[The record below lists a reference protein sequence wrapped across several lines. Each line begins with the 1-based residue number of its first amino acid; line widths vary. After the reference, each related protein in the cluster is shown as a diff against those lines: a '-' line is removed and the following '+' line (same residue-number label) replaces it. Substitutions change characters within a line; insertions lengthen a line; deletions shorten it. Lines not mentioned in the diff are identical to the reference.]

1 MQENKRRTR
10 SECSREKELTEEKRR
25 KKEREGYE
33 LAIEM
38 YLIGLTSYLSLA
50 SRHCVRL
57 PFEVTSTRACR
68 LLLPGHVVKGFVME
82 LGLLRS
88 CCLQ

>member
-1 MQENKRRTR
+1 
-10 SECSREKELTEEKRR
+10 
-25 KKEREGYE
+25 
-33 LAIEM
+33 M